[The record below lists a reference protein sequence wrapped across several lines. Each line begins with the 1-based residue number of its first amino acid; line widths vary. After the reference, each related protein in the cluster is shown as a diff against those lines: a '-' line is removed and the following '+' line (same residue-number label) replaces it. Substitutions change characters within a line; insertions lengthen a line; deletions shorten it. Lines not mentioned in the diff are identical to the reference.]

1 MEIPMAGFFSKFKT
15 VSKSEKKINSPV
27 TAPNKNRKYTGSSR
41 KRWISGSL
49 FILILLL
56 YVSFLSYH
64 LKQTRQNAT
73 RLEVTARMQT
83 HHQRLPRILQLAF
96 SGRKTAFTQIQDSHK
111 QINQYM
117 ALLSNGGYFRQN
129 HVEPITQ
136 EHLLVLLEDLI
147 TKWHPEE
154 EKIHLLLSNEQMLIS
169 LGQAINEMNSTS
181 RELHQKIGQLIDR
194 FTQVGNLSNEH
205 AAVTTMQTLAQNVAR
220 SVNILL
226 SSKLPVSEI
235 KKQLIHDR
243 KQFSAILQAFNQG
256 HNILDLSAIKD
267 HDVQEILPQIKSLFI
282 KIDNNINTIQTEISD
297 VMTAKIAAN
306 ETIQKSEMIWNN
318 VAALD
323 QALQAHHADQTDLLA
338 KVHYGF
344 IIGAALSLLAF
355 LYTLRNNKY
364 DQPPI
369 STYPMADTQKAM
381 LQLLDDMKKMADG
394 DLTVR
399 TVVTGDITGAI
410 ADAVNYTI
418 EELHSLVEQV
428 NKASAQV
435 VNASSQAQHVS
446 TELLAAAQQ
455 QSHKIEETTVAVL
468 GMAESISVVSD
479 TAAESTEVAK
489 QSLITAEKG
498 NTAVHESIAGMDKI
512 RTHIQ
517 ETSKRIKRL
526 GESSQEIGEI
536 VALVSD
542 ITEQTNI
549 LALNAALQATAAGEA
564 GRGFSKIAQEV
575 QRLAERSAEA
585 GKQISRLIKTIQ
597 SDTYDAIAAMERS
610 TLEVTKGTQRSNIA
624 GSALEEIETVS
635 RRLAD
640 HVTNIYDTTHAQT
653 QAANKVIENMEE
665 ILHITRQTTH
675 GTQQTTA
682 SVKQISGFASELKAS
697 VSSFKI

>member
-1 MEIPMAGFFSKFKT
+1 MAGFFSKFKT

-256 HNILDLSAIKD
+256 HNILNLSAIKD
-267 HDVQEILPQIKSLFI
+267 HDAQEILPQIKSLFI

>member
-1 MEIPMAGFFSKFKT
+1 MAGFFSKFKT
-15 VSKSEKKINSPV
+15 VSKSEKKINLPV
-27 TAPNKNRKYTGSSR
+27 TVPNKNRIYTGSSR
-41 KRWISGSL
+41 KIWISGSL
-49 FILILLL
+49 FILVLLL
-56 YVSFLSYH
+56 FVSFLSYH

-73 RLEVTARMQT
+73 RLEVIARMQT

-111 QINQYM
+111 KINQYM
-117 ALLSNGGYFRQN
+117 ALLSNGGYFRQSY
-129 HVEPITQ
+129 VAPITQ

-147 TKWHPEE
+147 TEWRPEE
-154 EKIHLLLSNEQMLIS
+154 EKIHSLLSNEQMFIS
-169 LGQAINEMNSTS
+169 LGQAVNEMNSTS
-181 RELHQKIGQLIDR
+181 SELHQKIGQLIDR
-194 FTQVGNLSNEH
+194 ITQAGNLSNEL
-205 AAVTTMQTLAQNVAR
+205 ATVTTMQTLVQNVTR
-220 SVNILL
+220 SVNVLL

-235 KKQLIHDR
+235 KKQLAHDR

-256 HNILDLSAIKD
+256 HNIRNLSAITD

-282 KIDNNINTIQTEISD
+282 KIDNNINTIRTEISD
-297 VMTAKIAAN
+297 VMMAKTIAN
-306 ETIQKSEMIWNN
+306 ETIQNSEIIWNN

-323 QALQAHHADQTDLLA
+323 QALQAHHADQADLLA
-338 KVHYGF
+338 KIYYGF
-344 IIGAALSLLAF
+344 IIGAALLLVTF
-355 LYTLRNNKY
+355 LYVLRKKKH
-364 DQPPI
+364 DQPQI
-369 STYPMADTQKAM
+369 DTYPMANTQKAM

-435 VNASSQAQHVS
+435 VSASSQALHVS

-468 GMAESISVVSD
+468 GMAESISAVSD

-575 QRLAERSAEA
+575 ERLAERSAEA
-585 GKQISRLIKTIQ
+585 GKQISRLIKMIQ
-597 SDTYDAIAAMERS
+597 NDTYDAIAAMERS

>member
-1 MEIPMAGFFSKFKT
+1 MTEFFSKFKII
-15 VSKSEKKINSPV
+15 SKSEKKINSPV
-27 TAPNKNRKYTGSSR
+27 TAPNKNKKNTDSST
-41 KRWISGSL
+41 KKWISGSL
-49 FILILLL
+49 LILMLL
-56 YVSFLSYH
+56 LFSSILSFH

-73 RLEVTARMQT
+73 RLEIAARMQT
-83 HHQRLPRILQLAF
+83 HNQRLPTALQLAF
-96 SGRKTAFTQIQDSHK
+96 SGHKAAYIQIQDSHNR
-111 QINQYM
+111 INQYIT
-117 ALLSNGGYFRQN
+117 LLSQGGYLRQN
-129 HVEPITQ
+129 YVAPITH
-136 EHLLVLLEDLI
+136 ENLVVFLEEI
-147 TKWHPEE
+147 IKNWQSVEV
-154 EKIHLLLSNEQMLIS
+154 KIQLFLSNQQKLIS
-169 LGQAINEMNSTS
+169 LGEAVSEVNSTS
-181 RELHQKIGQLIDR
+181 RELHQKIEQLIDR
-194 FTQVGNLSNEH
+194 FTQIGNLSDELGT
-205 AAVTTMQTLAQNVAR
+205 ATAMRTLIQNVTR
-220 SVNILL
+220 SVNVSL

-235 KKQLIHDR
+235 KKQLAHDR
-243 KQFSAILQAFNQG
+243 KQFSAILQAFNQE
-256 HNILDLSAIKD
+256 HNLLNLSAVSDQDI
-267 HDVQEILPQIKSLFI
+267 QEVLPKIKSLFI

-297 VMTAKIAAN
+297 VMMAKAAAN
-306 ETIQKSEMIWNN
+306 ETIHKSEMIWNG

-323 QALQAHHADQTDLLA
+323 QALQTYDADNTDLMV
-338 KVHYGF
+338 KIHYGLLV
-344 IIGAALSLLAF
+344 GAALSLLAF
-355 LYTLRNNKY
+355 IYTLRKK
-364 DQPPI
+364 
-369 STYPMADTQKAM
+369 TYSEPQINSYSMDGTQKAM

-435 VNASSQAQHVS
+435 VNASSQAQRVS

-455 QSHKIEETTVAVL
+455 QSLKIEETTVAVL
-468 GMAESISVVSD
+468 NMAESISVVSD
-479 TAAESTEVAK
+479 TATESTEVAK

-498 NTAVHESIAGMDKI
+498 NTAVRESIAGMDKI

-536 VALVSD
+536 VSLVSD

-564 GRGFSKIAQEV
+564 GRGFSKIAREV
-575 QRLAERSAEA
+575 QRLAERSAEG
-585 GKQISRLIKTIQ
+585 GKQISRLIKMIQ

-624 GSALEEIETVS
+624 GRALEEIETVS
-635 RRLAD
+635 RRLAH
-640 HVTNIYDTTHAQT
+640 HVTNIYDTTHVQT
-653 QAANKVIENMEE
+653 EEANKVIKNMEE

>member
-1 MEIPMAGFFSKFKT
+1 MAGFFSKFKT

-96 SGRKTAFTQIQDSHK
+96 SGRKTAFTQIQDSQK

-129 HVEPITQ
+129 YVEPITQ

-154 EKIHLLLSNEQMLIS
+154 EKIHLLLSNKQMLIS

-205 AAVTTMQTLAQNVAR
+205 AAVTTMQTLAQNVTR

-235 KKQLIHDR
+235 KKQLTHDR

-256 HNILDLSAIKD
+256 HNILNLSAIKD

-297 VMTAKIAAN
+297 IMTAKIAAS

-323 QALQAHHADQTDLLA
+323 QALQVHHADQTDLLA

-364 DQPPI
+364 DQPQI